1 MERRSTEIDQAN
13 QNGSQVRK
21 VGLPPPVKRGED
33 METEINII
41 DADKIGSATSPLN
54 LGRTVAVVP
63 SSRIPRAGDVVVVS
77 ALTDSATYNMLEL
90 PTGRLAKINPGDVL
104 IGVLGRRRA
113 LKGFVGDVPATV
125 NAGDQLHL
133 LNMGGVIGSCTGH
146 HSSLSDAIQVEVIGL
161 ASDEHGRVLNIA
173 DAALPLRTSLG
184 ETAPLVIIAGTCMNS
199 GKTYAA
205 TELIKQATRA
215 GLQVAAAKLSGIA
228 CLRDTLNMADHGAT
242 AIASFLDCGLPST
255 VGATD
260 LASVAKTI
268 ISRLNESSPDLIV
281 IELGDGLLGG
291 YSVESVFADKELR
304 GATAGL
310 VFCATDYVGAW
321 GGIQLLRQR
330 GIEIDAMAGS
340 VTDSQMGEDFI
351 ESEFGVPAANA
362 RRNGAR
368 LFKLLEP
375 KVAAF
380 GIRVSSSESVI
391 SQDDNLEKSEVPV
404 GGLR

>member
-1 MERRSTEIDQAN
+1 LLPA
-13 QNGSQVRK
+13 VREGNMNMK
-21 VGLPPPVKRGED
+21 
-33 METEINII
+33 TNII

-54 LGRTVAVVP
+54 LGRSAAVV
-63 SSRIPRAGDVVVVS
+63 SFSGSPRAGDVVVVR

-113 LKGFVGDVPATV
+113 LKGFVGDVPATI
-125 NAGDQLHL
+125 NAGDRLHL

-161 ASDEHGRVLNIA
+161 ASDERGRVLNIA
-173 DAALPLRTSLG
+173 DAALPVRTSLG
-184 ETAPLVIIAGTCMNS
+184 ETAPLVVIAGTCMNS

-215 GLQVAAAKLSGIA
+215 GLRVAAAKLSGIA
-228 CLRDTLNMADHGAT
+228 CLRDTLNMADHGAI

-255 VGATD
+255 VGATN

-268 ISRLNESSPDLIV
+268 ISRLNESAPDLIV

-291 YSVESVFADKELR
+291 YSVDSIFEDRELR

-310 VFCATDYVGAW
+310 VFCASDYVGAW
-321 GGIQLLRQR
+321 GGIELLRRR
-330 GIEIDAMAGS
+330 GIEIDVIAGS
-340 VTDSQMGEDFI
+340 VTDSQMGQDFI
-351 ESEFGVPAANA
+351 EKEFGVPAANA
-362 RRNGAR
+362 RRDGSR
-368 LFKLLEP
+368 LFELLTS
-375 KVAAF
+375 
-380 GIRVSSSESVI
+380 RVSRFA
-391 SQDDNLEKSEVPV
+391 LRVPTFAV
-404 GGLR
+404 ANEPDTRDRGIQII

>member
-1 MERRSTEIDQAN
+1 
-13 QNGSQVRK
+13 
-21 VGLPPPVKRGED
+21 
-33 METEINII
+33 METEIQIV
-41 DADKIGSATSPLN
+41 DADKIGSASSPLN
-54 LGRTVAVVP
+54 LGRTVAVVG
-63 SSRIPRAGDVVVVS
+63 SSDSPRAGDVVVVR

-90 PTGRLAKINPGDVL
+90 PTGRLAKINPGDVV

-125 NAGDQLHL
+125 NAGDRLHL

-161 ASDEHGRVLNIA
+161 ASDEQGRVLNIA
-173 DAALPLRTSLG
+173 DAALPVETSLG
-184 ETAPLVIIAGTCMNS
+184 KTAPLIIIAGTCMNS

-215 GLQVAAAKLSGIA
+215 GLRVAAAKLSGIA
-228 CLRDTLNMADHGAT
+228 CLRDTLNMADHGAI

-255 VGATD
+255 VGATN

-291 YSVESVFADKELR
+291 YSVESVFEDTELR

-310 VFCATDYVGAW
+310 VFCASDYVGAW
-321 GGIQLLRQR
+321 GGIELLRRR
-330 GIEIDAMAGS
+330 GIGIDAIAGS

-351 ESEFGVPAANA
+351 EKEFGVPAANA
-362 RRNGAR
+362 RRNGKR
-368 LFKLLEP
+368 LFELLWP
-375 KVAAF
+375 KVCEF
-380 GIRVSSSESVI
+380 RVSTSDSLT
-391 SQDDNLEKSEVPV
+391 SQADYVENRQFS
-404 GGLR
+404 